1 MNGLVKVP
9 YIDKY
14 TGRFYEPGKKVE
26 YPEARIKELAALGVV
41 EIKEAAETK
50 PEVTAVPKPEKKA
63 SPAEKTVKKT
73 ATKTTTKKK
82 ESR

>member
-1 MNGLVKVP
+1 MKGLVRVP
-9 YIDKY
+9 FVDKY

-50 PEVTAVPKPEKKA
+50 PEVKEVAKPEKKA
-63 SPAEKTVKKT
+63 TPAEKTAKKT
-73 ATKTTTKKK
+73 STKTTTKKK

>member
-14 TGRFYEPGKKVE
+14 TGTFYETGKTVE

-73 ATKTTTKKK
+73 ATKTTKKK
-82 ESR
+82 SQG